1 MAESTQAV
9 EALSNAESSGS
20 EVQALPKRALWRI
33 DIAVAQLLAWAVLAL
48 LNQPL
53 IVLLLPAAGTKVRV
67 LHQLYDAGQLLALGV
82 VSWGSVRALQLIE
95 ARWQRAWLTR
105 WWSRSLLT
113 GGAVL
118 AIGLLTASNDVAN
131 LASRVEVPHW
141 LLTTGMA
148 ATFALLLGASQLGRP
163 LTRTWLRALFATGGV
178 AIAAGNAFTLKG
190 DYFAHHL
197 LTAWLA
203 ALLLGRAL
211 EGLPLP
217 ALSRRQATLSI
228 VVPAVASVLAVVL
241 PPKGDVRLRLYELPS
256 SVLAPLTAR
265 FLSDEQGAAPVAV
278 AEKYR
283 NSPWFRERR
292 QLGPVPPTRAI
303 VPSKPPI
310 VMFFTIDAFRADVM
324 ESAEHRGELPELTRL
339 REASTY
345 FRVAR
350 SPTASTMTTMAS
362 VFSGRYYTQ
371 LHWGT
376 EKAVPLIEP
385 TPRFPELVAAKGVRT
400 LLVAG
405 TLGQIYGKSGVARG
419 FSTEVVVPSKRQPAT
434 VAVDAIIKELDAAPD
449 GPQLIY
455 SHFIEPH
462 APYDLAGKKGSRFAR
477 YLREIGL
484 VDTQLARLR
493 AYLEEKGLADR
504 TYLLISADHGEGFG
518 EHGTFNHAATAYEEL
533 VRVPLFLYLP
543 GRPGRMVDA
552 QVSLMDVGPTILDL
566 FGLPT
571 PGFWMGQSLLPL
583 AAGTAKKL
591 DRPLIVDTGRRVQAF
606 CFDDGLKVIF
616 ARTKHTT
623 EAYDLKRDPGELVNL
638 AGKGDASIDAAV
650 QTADLFFRG
659 ILLPE
664 MDEDFRE

>member
-1 MAESTQAV
+1 MADSVQPT
-9 EALSNAESSGS
+9 EALSNSESSS
-20 EVQALPKRALWRI
+20 REVQEVWRRRI
-33 DIAVAQLLAWAVLAL
+33 DIGAAQLLAWVVLAL
-48 LNQPL
+48 VNQPL
-53 IVLLLPAAGTKVRV
+53 IVLLLPAAGAKVRA
-67 LHQLYDAGQLLALGV
+67 LHQLYDAGQLLLLGLL
-82 VSWGSVRALQLIE
+82 SWAAVRAVRVVE
-95 ARWQRAWLTR
+95 ARWQPVWLAAP
-105 WWSRSLLT
+105 WSRSVLT
-113 GGAVL
+113 GAAVQL
-118 AIGLLTASNDVAN
+118 VGLVIARNDVAN

-141 LLTTGMA
+141 LLTVGMA
-148 ATFALLLGASQLGRP
+148 TTFAVVLGASQLGRP
-163 LTRTWLRALFATGGV
+163 VTTPWLRALLVTGGAAV
-178 AIAAGNAFTLKG
+178 AVVNAVTLKG

-203 ALLLGRAL
+203 ALLIGRGL

-217 ALSRRQATLSI
+217 ALSGLQARSC
-228 VVPAVASVLAVVL
+228 LAVLGAICVLSVAL

-265 FLSDEQGAAPVAV
+265 FLSDEQGVVSAGAA
-278 AEKYR
+278 EESR
-283 NSPWFRERR
+283 NSPWFRERS
-292 QLGPVPPTRAI
+292 QLGPVAPTRAI
-303 VPSKPPI
+303 LPAKPPI
-310 VMFFTIDAFRADVM
+310 VMFFTIDAFRANVM
-324 ESAEHRGELPELTRL
+324 EDAKLRADLPELERL
-339 REASTY
+339 RKASTY

-376 EKAVPLIEP
+376 VKATPLLEP
-385 TPRFPELVAAKGVRT
+385 TPRFPELVAEKGVRT

-405 TLGQIYGKSGVARG
+405 TLGQIYGSSGVARG
-419 FSTEVVVPSKRQPAT
+419 FATEIAVPGKRQPAT
-434 VAVDAIIKELDAAPD
+434 VTVDAIIKQLDNAPD

-462 APYDLAGKKGSRFAR
+462 APYDLAGKKGTQFAR
-477 YLREIGL
+477 YLREIRL

-493 AYLEEKGLADR
+493 AYLEDKGLADR
-504 TYLLISADHGEGFG
+504 TYMIISADHGEGFG

-533 VRVPLFLYLP
+533 VRVPLFFYVP
-543 GRPGRMVDA
+543 GREGRLLDTP
-552 QVSLMDVGPTILDL
+552 VSLMDVGPTILDL

-583 AAGTAKKL
+583 VAGTATKL
-591 DRPLIVDTGRRVQAF
+591 DRPVIVDTGRRVQAF

-638 AGKGDASIDAAV
+638 AGKNDPAIDSAV
-650 QTADLFFRG
+650 QIADLFFRG
-659 ILLPE
+659 IALPE
-664 MDEDFRE
+664 MDQDFRE